1 MYIKPWLDVSVP
13 DSFTNPSLLGW
24 TCRVLV
30 LPLGL
35 ITDFVHPAPTLG
47 VWESKFTADPPVST
61 KLSKNTKVL
70 PRIKELQDQAKK
82 RNDIDIDWCLSKLKD
97 IVEDDSNDR
106 VAAVDK
112 IIKHLGGYEKNN
124 DQKSTKINLS
134 RFTDEEIS
142 QKLKEIA
149 NDPNK
154 Y

>member
-1 MYIKPWLDVSVP
+1 MKLTPKQKKFCQEYMI
-13 DSFTNPSLLGW
+13 DSNGTQAAIRAGYSKK
-24 TCRVLV
+24 TAREQACRQL
-30 LPLGL
+30 
-35 ITDFVHPAPTLG
+35 
-47 VWESKFTADPPVST
+47 
-61 KLSKNTKVL
+61 TKVHVL
-70 PRIKELQDQAKK
+70 QRMKELQDQAKK
-82 RNDIDIDWCLSKLKD
+82 RNDIDIDWCLKKLKA

-134 RFTDEEIS
+134 RYTDEEIK
-142 QKLKEIA
+142 QKLTEIA